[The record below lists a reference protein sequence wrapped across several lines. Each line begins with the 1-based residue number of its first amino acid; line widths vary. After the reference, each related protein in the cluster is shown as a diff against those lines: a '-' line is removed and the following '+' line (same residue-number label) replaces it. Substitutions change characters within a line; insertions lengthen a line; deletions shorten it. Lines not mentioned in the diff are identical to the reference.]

1 MLKLADIADVLGCSK
16 ATASRVARGIYDK
29 ESELPARYQTLVRL
43 IDEARAQAAPARICQ
58 SCPRDD
64 CTGCRVA
71 EL

>member
-1 MLKLADIADVLGCSK
+1 MRLQDIADVLGCSK

-29 ESELPARYQTLVRL
+29 ESDLPVRYAALMRL
-43 IDEARAQAAPARICQ
+43 IDEARAQAAPERICQ
-58 SCPRDD
+58 SCLRDD

>member
-1 MLKLADIADVLGCSK
+1 MRLQDIADVLGCSK

-29 ESELPARYQTLVRL
+29 KSDLPMRYAALMRL
-43 IDEARAQAAPARICQ
+43 IDEARAQAAPERICQ

>member
-1 MLKLADIADVLGCSK
+1 MRLQDIADVLGCSK

-29 ESELPARYQTLVRL
+29 ESDLPVRYAALMRL
-43 IDEARAQAAPARICQ
+43 INAVRAQSALERICVE
-58 SCPRDD
+58 CPRED